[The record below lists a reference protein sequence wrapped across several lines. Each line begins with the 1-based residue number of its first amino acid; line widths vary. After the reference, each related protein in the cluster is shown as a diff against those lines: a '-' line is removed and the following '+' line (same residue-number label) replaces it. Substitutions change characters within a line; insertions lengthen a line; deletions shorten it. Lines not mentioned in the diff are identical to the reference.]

1 MNRMGIPQPDYTPD
15 GVLAEIARVVPFF
28 KGAVWE
34 KLGDNSKQWPIG
46 DGCTSTEILHPDTFA
61 TTFRDASAVDIRSS
75 CPPRAERRSEFPA
88 GTVAQT
94 FVRFPLTPHKASC
107 IVRA

>member
-34 KLGDNSKQWPIG
+34 KLGDNEKQWPIQ
-46 DGCTSTEILHPDTFA
+46 
-61 TTFRDASAVDIRSS
+61 
-75 CPPRAERRSEFPA
+75 A
-88 GTVAQT
+88 GTMKPA
-94 FVRFPLTPHKASC
+94 L
-107 IVRA
+107 RAGRRTL